1 MVQFFYLVLHKQVIQ
16 PLGLSKIQII
26 GEIFMLPTSQG
37 SASVKHGDNVLEN
50 VNCKMFYKCEWF
62 YSLEAVK
69 MISYPNIVRWNMAY

>member
-1 MVQFFYLVLHKQVIQ
+1 
-16 PLGLSKIQII
+16 
-26 GEIFMLPTSQG
+26 MLPTSQG